1 MTQNINEKNYMFN
14 VEIEN
19 ESGKE
24 QINTEN
30 IDVNLDKE
38 KLILEP

>member
-19 ESGKE
+19 ESGEE
-24 QINTEN
+24 QINTEY